1 MTPEQVF
8 SIANGV
14 AVIGWVTLI
23 FLPMKPRAGDLV
35 AGTAVPMLMAVLYT
49 ALIATNFFH
58 AEGGF
63 STLPQVA
70 QLFSHPWL
78 LVAGWVHYLAFDLLV
93 GNWEARDARER
104 GLHHGVLV
112 PCLVLT
118 FLFGPVGWLLY
129 RGVTTT
135 KARSQS

>member
-14 AVIGWVTLI
+14 AVVGWVTLI
-23 FLPMKPRAGDLV
+23 FLPMKPRVSDLV

-49 ALIATNFFH
+49 ALVATNFFQ

-70 QLFSHPWL
+70 QLFSNPWL

-93 GNWEARDARER
+93 GHWEVRDARKR
-104 GLHHGVLV
+104 GLNHGVVV

-118 FLFGPVGWLLY
+118 FLFGPAGWLLY
-129 RGVTTT
+129 RGVSTTR
-135 KARSQS
+135 ARR